1 MPLALT
7 LRFLNGRFHATRWGE
22 NPAADAYGEWPPS
35 PWRLL
40 RALAAA
46 WFSGGS
52 TQAHDHPETVLRGL
66 LTKLAEAAPSFYLPP
81 NSWRSG
87 PLKSYQPT
95 GSEWDVKTKTDQR
108 EKGAQRVVSRT
119 LVEDHFVALP
129 PGEAVWWIWGES
141 DKLSDAERDL
151 LSRLCRRVS
160 YFGRAESVCDL
171 ALATEP
177 IPPPN
182 CEPLA
187 DEAHRPAGAR
197 PVLVAAPDFRPEHVL
212 ESVDDM
218 RNKRKR
224 IIPEGAR
231 WTYYQPLPNRPLPAA
246 PQLPGVP
253 SGLRCLQFALGGR
266 VWPTQ
271 RFIVS
276 IAERFRGSALKR
288 YAVLVTGSGEARF
301 TPKWLTAA
309 QWSER
314 LSGKDYAGKKL
325 DGHRHAYYLPQLD
338 AQGRITGLVVYLAGA
353 AERAFSSEEIEALS
367 AVETSHWGSGDYP
380 LRVVPLPLD
389 SPRPDALFGNSRV
402 WESATPFVPPRHDRG
417 RRGKPKRGEDATGQ
431 LRREISH
438 RLGPEVAAHAKIE
451 TTSDSGQ
458 PVRTWVS
465 LHTPRRIGQRP
476 QRRGWYCRVE
486 FSDVV
491 SGPLIFGHS
500 AHFGLGQFRP
510 GGTIGER

>member
-46 WFSGGS
+46 WFNGS
-52 TQAHDHPETVLRGL
+52 ATKGHCHAEDVLRSL
-66 LTKLAEAAPSFYLPP
+66 LTKLAAAAPSFYLPP
-81 NSWRSG
+81 NSWRAG
-87 PLKSYQPT
+87 PLKHYHPT
-95 GSEWDVKTKTDQR
+95 GSDWDVKMKAEQR
-108 EKGAQRVVSRT
+108 EKGAQRVVGRT
-119 LVEDHFVALP
+119 LVEDHFIAIP
-129 PGEAVWWIWGES
+129 PGEPVWWIWSGEE
-141 DKLSDAERDL
+141 KLSGAEREL
-151 LSRLCRRVS
+151 LLRLCPRVS
-160 YFGRAESVCDL
+160 YFGRAESVCNI
-171 ALATEP
+171 ALAIEP
-177 IPPPN
+177 APAPN

-187 DEAHRPAGAR
+187 DQANRPAGAR

-218 RNKRKR
+218 RNRRKR
-224 IIPEGAR
+224 IVPDGAR
-231 WTYYQPLPNRPLPAA
+231 WTYYQPLPSRRLPAA
-246 PQLPGVP
+246 PQLRGVP
-253 SGLRCLQFALGGR
+253 SDLRCVQFALGGR
-266 VWPTQ
+266 VWPTD
-271 RFIVS
+271 RFVVS

-288 YAVLVTGSGEARF
+288 YAVLVTGNREARF

-314 LSGKDYAGKKL
+314 LSGKDYTGKKL

-338 AQGRITGLVVYLAGA
+338 AQGRITGLIVSLAAA
-353 AERAFSSEEIEALS
+353 AELAFSSEEVEALS
-367 AVETSHWGSGDYP
+367 AVETLYWGSGDYP

-389 SPRPDALFGNSRV
+389 CPRPDALFGNSRV

-417 RRGKPKRGEDATGQ
+417 RRGKPKPGENVMEQ

-438 RLGPEVAAHAKIE
+438 RLGPDVAVDAKIE
-451 TTSDSGQ
+451 TMSESGQ
-458 PVRTWVS
+458 PVRIWVS
-465 LHTPRRIGQRP
+465 LHAPRKAGQRP
-476 QRRGWYCRVE
+476 QRRGWHCRIE
-486 FSDVV
+486 FSDIV

-510 GGTIGER
+510 VDD